1 MSFNCSCCHKKNLPA
16 TCFEIFKGVQ
26 RKTCLACKATRAK
39 SYLKKTAT
47 RTTVPTEWT
56 KHVKQFADQNTISY
70 ANAVSDSECKIAYQ
84 RIKALK
90 KQASFIQAIHI
101 YNLESGETVISENP
115 RCMRSLTEEEYLL
128 ENNAV
133 ILRLY
138 QVNVAPTIMKFL
150 NRYMTADDQY
160 MQCMLKRA
168 MSDLRDI
175 VLKDKTAIFSIESVQ
190 QAIKKMRGDAKH
202 KFILKL
208 KRDYVLTIKNGS
220 TQGSI

>member
-1 MSFNCSCCHKKNLPA
+1 M
-16 TCFEIFKGVQ
+16 
-26 RKTCLACKATRAK
+26 
-39 SYLKKTAT
+39 
-47 RTTVPTEWT
+47 
-56 KHVKQFADQNTISY
+56 
-70 ANAVSDSECKIAYQ
+70 NAVSNPECKIAYQ

-115 RCMRSLTEEEYLL
+115 RFMRSLTEEEYLL

-175 VLKDKTAIFSIESVQ
+175 VLKDKTAIFSVESVQ
-190 QAIKKMRGDAKH
+190 QAINKMRGDAKH

-208 KRDYVLTIKNGS
+208 KREYCLQLKNGS
-220 TQGSI
+220 TESSV